1 MTTLSTKLH
10 PIYPQKLDGQILL
23 KLSFYCQN
31 WQQLTNEKS
40 FELEVFNV
48 IQSYYN
54 NFSVSCIVTKSASV
68 CY

>member
-31 WQQLTNEKS
+31 
-40 FELEVFNV
+40 
-48 IQSYYN
+48 
-54 NFSVSCIVTKSASV
+54 
-68 CY
+68 